1 MGNITSEYAIKE
13 QADVFFRKIYTLNKQ
28 ELQRL
33 FETLQQEQKRYVQER
48 VSNIF
53 TNETLRKSFYTA
65 LVEKQKIID
74 SRASRD
80 QHEKVDTI
88 THFLLSCKSYFFK
101 SAQQESRQPRQN
113 QHNQKEL
120 TEMTEKLARK
130 LFHLKV
136 REKLDES
143 YLKKQFKKLALKYHP
158 DRPNGDTELFEHI
171 SDAYMLLLEK
181 VKMQQEDKQFNQ
193 LKRESCTFRKNFE
206 SQGYQNK
213 KLKKGPKGKFDVNRF
228 NKLFQENRVAT
239 VEDDGYSDW
248 LKENTDNFIDESIV
262 QQKLGGNTSGNR
274 FNDVFASMVP
284 AKKQNAIIKYE
295 GPQAL
300 YQGGEQAVELGVD
313 KIANFGGG
321 TEKIKYTDL
330 REAHS
335 GERMIDV
342 NDVELYNHKNLEKLK
357 NERTQ
362 IKDYNEEEWS
372 RYQQA
377 LLQKEEMQTK
387 RTEYLKQQDEQSA
400 RRYDSIHSRMLENV
414 WRQ

>member
-13 QADVFFRKIYTLNKQ
+13 QGDVFFKKIYTLNKQ

-33 FETLQQEQKRYVQER
+33 FETLQQEQQRYAQEH

-53 TNETLRKSFYTA
+53 TNETLRKSFYTT

-74 SRASRD
+74 SRASRE
-80 QHEKVDTI
+80 HREKVDNI
-88 THFLLSCKSYFFK
+88 TQFLLSCKSYFFK
-101 SAQQESRQPRQN
+101 STQQESRQKQ
-113 QHNQKEL
+113 QEL
-120 TEMTEKLARK
+120 PEMTEKLARK
-130 LFHLKV
+130 LFHLQIKD
-136 REKLDES
+136 KLDES
-143 YLKKQFKKLALKYHP
+143 YLKKQFRKLALKYHP

-171 SDAYMLLLEK
+171 SDAYILLLEK
-181 VKMQQEDKQFNQ
+181 VKLQQEDKQYNE
-193 LKRESCTFRKNFE
+193 LKRESRAFRKNFE

-228 NKLFQENRVAT
+228 NKLFQENRVPT

-248 LKENTDNFIDESIV
+248 MKENTDNFIDESTV
-262 QQKLGGNTSGNR
+262 QQKLGGNTSGTR
-274 FNDVFASMVP
+274 FNDVFTSIVP
-284 AKKQNAIIKYE
+284 SKKQSEIVKYE

-313 KIANFGGG
+313 KIGNFGGG

-342 NDVELYNHKNLEKLK
+342 NDVELYNHKNVDKLK
-357 NERTQ
+357 QERTQ
-362 IKDYNEEEWS
+362 IKDYSEEEWS

-377 LLQKEEMQTK
+377 LLQKEEMQSK
-387 RTEYLKQQDEQSA
+387 RIEYLKKQDEQSA
-400 RRYDSIHSRMLENV
+400 KRYDSIHSRMLENV